1 MFSTGQIVFALL
13 FIIAFAIVMV
23 FAYKKDLKLHNKNY
37 KGVKWVGLFFIL
49 FLIILVGL
57 KQFLRN

>member
-57 KQFLRN
+57 KQLLKN